1 MPRHPPCA
9 LTTHNKINTKEKN
22 YSTHNTTKAASCAQM
37 LASTIQFSHTTPTTT
52 TSKRSKHSP
61 AVNDGQRTTHSA
73 ARDTQQRAN
82 IQTIYLI
89 QTQLS
94 VKKDAHPKKQ
104 KIISCNPHTHIRC
117 MNTITATPTTHNCG
131 SSQCTNKNSLERR

>member
-1 MPRHPPCA
+1 MRPYNTQQNKHIKKKSQH
-9 LTTHNKINTKEKN
+9 TQHNN
-22 YSTHNTTKAASCAQM
+22 KAASCVQM

-82 IQTIYLI
+82 TQTNYLI
-89 QTQLS
+89 QTQPS
-94 VKKDAHPKKQ
+94 VKKNAHPQKQ

>member
-1 MPRHPPCA
+1 MRPYNTQQNKHIKKKSQH
-9 LTTHNKINTKEKN
+9 TQHNN
-22 YSTHNTTKAASCAQM
+22 KAASCVQM

-52 TSKRSKHSP
+52 TSKQPRYSP

-82 IQTIYLI
+82 IQTNYLI
-89 QTQLS
+89 QTQPS

-104 KIISCNPHTHIRC
+104 NNQLQPTHHSRC
-117 MNTITATPTTHNCG
+117 MNTITATLTTHNCG
-131 SSQCTNKNSLERR
+131 SSQCNSKNSLERR

>member
-1 MPRHPPCA
+1 MRPYNTQQNKHIKKKSQH
-9 LTTHNKINTKEKN
+9 TQHNN
-22 YSTHNTTKAASCAQM
+22 KAASCVQM

-94 VKKDAHPKKQ
+94 VKKDAHPKKTKNNQ
-104 KIISCNPHTHIRC
+104 LQPTHPHTVHE
-117 MNTITATPTTHNCG
+117 HNH
-131 SSQCTNKNSLERR
+131 SHTNHPQLWKQSVHK

>member
-1 MPRHPPCA
+1 MRPYNTQQDKHIKKKSQH
-9 LTTHNKINTKEKN
+9 TQHNN
-22 YSTHNTTKAASCAQM
+22 KAASCVQM

-82 IQTIYLI
+82 TNKPLI
-89 QTQLS
+89 QTQPS

-117 MNTITATPTTHNCG
+117 MNTITATPTTHNWLRVLP
-131 SSQCTNKNSLERR
+131 TFMT

>member
-1 MPRHPPCA
+1 MRPYNTQQNKHIKKKSQH
-9 LTTHNKINTKEKN
+9 TQHNN
-22 YSTHNTTKAASCAQM
+22 KAASCVQM

-82 IQTIYLI
+82 IQTNYLI
-89 QTQLS
+89 QTQPS
-94 VKKDAHPKKQ
+94 VKKDAHPKKTKNNQ
-104 KIISCNPHTHIRC
+104 LQPTHPYTVHEHNHSHTNH
-117 MNTITATPTTHNCG
+117 PQLWKQSVH
-131 SSQCTNKNSLERR
+131 K